1 MNTEQKFATFFGK
14 ASLGRKLGAVMVWL
28 ASVMLVAALFV
39 PAYKVTYTDNT
50 TGEKYKLVEADYADL
65 QDQTKPATPE
75 EEAACDILAGKPT
88 SVTSYLTKAEKG
100 FAQAELNHKIVEKE
114 AAGWVAPVL
123 LGVFAALV
131 IIAVVTSL
139 FTMNVISFVAVAGA
153 VVELLLVYFL
163 RFTKHAN
170 IAITDYCKEAL
181 SSYLPG
187 STPKPGMHLV
197 LILLIVAAVVLA
209 LVGVILTY
217 AVKGKAAP
225 EENYD
230 WDDAE
235 RNSDTGIVN
244 INAGGNAGGSMGG
257 NVGSGT
263 ENEVVATLV
272 QMNTGKVFMLKNN
285 TEMVLGKGSAADI
298 IIPNPIISRTHA
310 KIICSRGVCTLQ
322 DLGSKNGTFVGD
334 DKIPAGSSVVLNSGA
349 YITLGNEIFEFNV

>member
-28 ASVMLVAALFV
+28 ASVMLVVALFV
-39 PAYKVTYTDNT
+39 PAYKVTYTNT
-50 TGEKYKLVEADYADL
+50 TGEKYKLVEENYEKFR
-65 QDQTKPATPE
+65 DQAEPKSHE
-75 EEAACDILAGKPT
+75 EGAACDILAGKPT

-100 FAQAELNHKIVEKE
+100 FVQLETGKKE
-114 AAGWVAPVL
+114 ATDWVAPVL
-123 LGVFAALV
+123 LVVFAVLV
-131 IIAVVTSL
+131 VAAVVTSL

-163 RFTKHAN
+163 RFAEHVHTAATGNSKN
-170 IAITDYCKEAL
+170 VL
-181 SSYLPG
+181 SQYLTGAPK
-187 STPKPGMHLV
+187 SEFVDKPGMHLA
-197 LILLIVAAVVLA
+197 LILLVVAAVVLA

-225 EENYD
+225 EESYD
-230 WDDAE
+230 WDDPD

-244 INAGGNAGGSMGG
+244 INAGGNAGGS
-257 NVGSGT
+257 VGSGT

-349 YITLGNEIFEFNV
+349 YITLGNEICEFNA

>member
-28 ASVMLVAALFV
+28 ASVMLVVALFV

-197 LILLIVAAVVLA
+197 LILLVVAAVVLA

>member
-50 TGEKYKLVEADYADL
+50 TGEKYKLVETDYVDL
-65 QDQTKPATPE
+65 QDQLDPVTPE
-75 EEAACDILAGKPT
+75 EEAASDILAGKPT
-88 SVTSYLTKAEKG
+88 SVTSYLTKAEKA
-100 FAQAELNHKIVEKE
+100 FAKAELNHKIVEKE

-163 RFTKHAN
+163 RFAKHAN

-181 SSYLPG
+181 NYYLPG
-187 STPKPGMHLV
+187 STPKPGMHLA

-225 EENYD
+225 EESYD
-230 WDDAE
+230 WDDPD

-244 INAGGNAGGSMGG
+244 INAGGNAGGS
-257 NVGSGT
+257 VSSGT

-349 YITLGNEIFEFNV
+349 YITLGNEIFEFNA

>member
-28 ASVMLVAALFV
+28 ASVMLVVALFV
-39 PAYKVTYTDNT
+39 PAYKVTYTNT
-50 TGEKYKLVEADYADL
+50 TGEKYKLVEENYEKFR
-65 QDQTKPATPE
+65 DQAEPKSHE

-100 FAQAELNHKIVEKE
+100 FVQLETGKKE
-114 AAGWVAPVL
+114 ATDWVAPVL
-123 LGVFAALV
+123 LVVFAALV
-131 IIAVVTSL
+131 VVAVVTSL

-163 RFTKHAN
+163 RFAEHVHTAATGNSKN
-170 IAITDYCKEAL
+170 VL
-181 SSYLPG
+181 SQYLTGAPK
-187 STPKPGMHLV
+187 SEFVDKPGMHLA

-225 EENYD
+225 EESYD
-230 WDDAE
+230 WDDPD

-244 INAGGNAGGSMGG
+244 INAGGNAGGS
-257 NVGSGT
+257 VGSGT

-349 YITLGNEIFEFNV
+349 YITLGNEIFEFNA

>member
-14 ASLGRKLGAVMVWL
+14 ASLGRKLGAVMVWI
-28 ASVMLVAALFV
+28 ASVMLVVALFV
-39 PAYKVTYTDNT
+39 PAYKVTYTNT
-50 TGEKYKLVEADYADL
+50 TGEKYKLVEENYEKFR
-65 QDQTKPATPE
+65 DQAEPKSHE

-100 FAQAELNHKIVEKE
+100 FVQLETGKKE
-114 AAGWVAPVL
+114 ATDWVAPVL
-123 LGVFAALV
+123 LVVFAVLV
-131 IIAVVTSL
+131 VAAVVTSL
-139 FTMNVISFVAVAGA
+139 FTMNIISFVAVAGA

-163 RFTKHAN
+163 RFAEHVHTAATGNSKN
-170 IAITDYCKEAL
+170 VLSQYLTDAPKSEFVD
-181 SSYLPG
+181 
-187 STPKPGMHLV
+187 KPGMHLA

-225 EENYD
+225 EESYD
-230 WDDAE
+230 WDDPD

-244 INAGGNAGGSMGG
+244 INAGGNAGGS
-257 NVGSGT
+257 VGSGT

-349 YITLGNEIFEFNV
+349 YITLGNEIFEFNA

>member
-28 ASVMLVAALFV
+28 ASVMLVVALFV
-39 PAYKVTYTDNT
+39 PAYKVTYTNT
-50 TGEKYKLVEADYADL
+50 TGEKYKLVEENYEKFR
-65 QDQTKPATPE
+65 DQAEPKSHE
-75 EEAACDILAGKPT
+75 EGAACDILAGKPT

-100 FAQAELNHKIVEKE
+100 FVQLETGKKE
-114 AAGWVAPVL
+114 ATDWVAPVL
-123 LGVFAALV
+123 LVVFAVLV
-131 IIAVVTSL
+131 VAAVVTSL

-163 RFTKHAN
+163 RFAEHVHTAATGNSKN
-170 IAITDYCKEAL
+170 VL
-181 SSYLPG
+181 SQYLTGAPK
-187 STPKPGMHLV
+187 SEFVDKPGMHLA

-217 AVKGKAAP
+217 VIKDKAAP
-225 EENYD
+225 EESYD
-230 WDDAE
+230 WDDPD

-244 INAGGNAGGSMGG
+244 INAGGNAGGS
-257 NVGSGT
+257 VGSGT

-349 YITLGNEIFEFNV
+349 YITLGNEIFEFNA

>member
-28 ASVMLVAALFV
+28 ASVMLVVALFV

-50 TGEKYKLVEADYADL
+50 TGEKYKLDETDYVDL
-65 QDQTKPATPE
+65 QDQLDPATPE
-75 EEAACDILAGKPT
+75 EEAASDILAGKPT
-88 SVTSYLTKAEKG
+88 SVTSYLTKAEKA
-100 FAQAELNHKIVEKE
+100 FAKAELNHKIVEKE

-123 LGVFAALV
+123 LVVFAVLV

-163 RFTKHAN
+163 RFAKHTN

-181 SSYLPG
+181 DYYLPG
-187 STPKPGMHLV
+187 STPKPGMHLA
-197 LILLIVAAVVLA
+197 LILLVVAAVVLA

-225 EENYD
+225 EESYD
-230 WDDAE
+230 WDDPD
-235 RNSDTGIVN
+235 RNNDTGIVN
-244 INAGGNAGGSMGG
+244 ISAGGSVGG

-349 YITLGNEIFEFNV
+349 YITLGNEIFEFNA

>member
-1 MNTEQKFATFFGK
+1 MNTEQKFASFFGK

-28 ASVMLVAALFV
+28 ASVMLVVALFV
-39 PAYKVTYTDNT
+39 PAYKVTYTNT
-50 TGEKYKLVEADYADL
+50 TGEKYKLVEENYEKFR
-65 QDQTKPATPE
+65 DQAEPKSHE

-100 FAQAELNHKIVEKE
+100 FVQLETGKKE
-114 AAGWVAPVL
+114 ATDWVAPVL
-123 LGVFAALV
+123 LVVFAVLV
-131 IIAVVTSL
+131 VAAVVTSL
-139 FTMNVISFVAVAGA
+139 FTMNIISFVAVAGA

-163 RFTKHAN
+163 RFAEHVHTAATGNSKN
-170 IAITDYCKEAL
+170 VL
-181 SSYLPG
+181 SQYLTGAPK
-187 STPKPGMHLV
+187 SEFVDKPGMHLA

-217 AVKGKAAP
+217 VIKDKAAP
-225 EENYD
+225 EESYD
-230 WDDAE
+230 WDDPD

-244 INAGGNAGGSMGG
+244 INAGGNAGGS
-257 NVGSGT
+257 VGSGT

-349 YITLGNEIFEFNV
+349 YITLGNEIFEFNA

>member
-28 ASVMLVAALFV
+28 ASVMLVVALFV
-39 PAYKVTYTDNT
+39 PAYKVTYADNT

-349 YITLGNEIFEFNV
+349 YITLGNEIFEFNA

>member
-28 ASVMLVAALFV
+28 ASVMLVVALFV
-39 PAYKVTYTDNT
+39 PAYKVTYTNT
-50 TGEKYKLVEADYADL
+50 TGEKYKLVEENYEKFR
-65 QDQTKPATPE
+65 DQAEPKSHE
-75 EEAACDILAGKPT
+75 EGAACDILAGKPT
-88 SVTSYLTKAEKG
+88 SVTSYLTKAEKA
-100 FAQAELNHKIVEKE
+100 FAKAELHNKVTEKE

-123 LGVFAALV
+123 LAVFAALV
-131 IIAVVTSL
+131 VVAVVTSL
-139 FTMNVISFVAVAGA
+139 FTMNVVSFVAVAGA
-153 VVELLLVYFL
+153 VAELLLVYFL
-163 RFTKHAN
+163 RFAKHVN
-170 IAITDYCKEAL
+170 IAIAGYGKETM
-181 SSYLPG
+181 SSYLSG
-187 STPKPGMHLV
+187 STPKPGMHLA

-225 EENYD
+225 EESYD
-230 WDDAE
+230 WDDPD

-244 INAGGNAGGSMGG
+244 INAGGNAGGS
-257 NVGSGT
+257 VGSGT

-349 YITLGNEIFEFNV
+349 YITLGNEIFEFNA

>member
-28 ASVMLVAALFV
+28 ASVMLVVALFV
-39 PAYKVTYTDNT
+39 PAYKVTYTNT
-50 TGEKYKLVEADYADL
+50 TGEKYKLVEENYEKFR
-65 QDQTKPATPE
+65 DQAEPKSHE
-75 EEAACDILAGKPT
+75 EGAACDILAGKPT

-100 FAQAELNHKIVEKE
+100 FVQLETGKKE
-114 AAGWVAPVL
+114 ATDWVAPVL
-123 LGVFAALV
+123 LVVFAVLV
-131 IIAVVTSL
+131 VAAVVTSL
-139 FTMNVISFVAVAGA
+139 FTMNVVSFVAVAGA

-163 RFTKHAN
+163 RFAEHVHTAATGNSKN
-170 IAITDYCKEAL
+170 VL
-181 SSYLPG
+181 SQYLTGAPK
-187 STPKPGMHLV
+187 SEFVDKPGMHLA
-197 LILLIVAAVVLA
+197 LILLVVAAVVLA

-225 EENYD
+225 EESYD
-230 WDDAE
+230 WDDPD

-244 INAGGNAGGSMGG
+244 INAGGNAGGS
-257 NVGSGT
+257 VGSGT

-349 YITLGNEIFEFNV
+349 YITLGNEIFEFNA